1 MSIYWHFVLSF
12 EQVDLA
18 DDYCQAFD
26 LTTKIPPNVLRVAM
40 DASQLILI
48 PISNQGHLSP
58 LEGVLSS
65 IAQVLDT
72 RAKFV
77 CACTLPTPHLLQY
90 SGVNDTRK
98 PLRICMNNIGGFNW
112 GDYTPQAGTTR
123 LC

>member
-1 MSIYWHFVLSF
+1 
-12 EQVDLA
+12 
-18 DDYCQAFD
+18 
-26 LTTKIPPNVLRVAM
+26 M

-72 RAKFV
+72 KATFV
-77 CACTLPTPHLLQY
+77 HTCALPTPHLLQY

-98 PLRICMNNIGGFNW
+98 PLRICMNNLGGCNW

-123 LC
+123 LCQRYTDIVIANNTVHYQPTDSDKV